1 MKKLIIML
9 IVLNILLGLFMRG
22 IFALPQSSNITS
34 LLIENPVFLFIF
46 VLIIYVFAKIIV
58 DSITK
63 PNKGIFRKN
72 INKENVPQEFED
84 IYQELY
90 RDNIGGLESMRKQAR
105 WRTVIQYAIPL
116 LIFIMGFENQ
126 SIFMIAF
133 IIFICLIFINSKY
146 IGKYKETYKNEIVAN
161 FIKLINNN
169 LEYKPYSKELSY
181 MEDDYKKASFDN
193 RVFNR
198 FHQDDYI
205 EGILNNEV
213 LVKMSDLHIQHHV
226 KSGKHSHTYEVFQG
240 IFVQTECNKDIGTY
254 IKISK
259 NQLKMFGQ
267 QDRVEM
273 DSQEFEKYFDIYSED
288 KMITMQLLTSDVM
301 ATLVDFYTR
310 YNIEYEIVIRDNK
323 IYMRFF
329 TGAMFEPKIFGN
341 SMDKELLLKYYCI
354 LKFIV
359 DVTKEVNKVLK
370 EVEI

>member
-1 MKKLIIML
+1 MKKSL
-9 IVLNILLGLFMRG
+9 IVLIITYIIGLLIFPILVT
-22 IFALPQSSNITS
+22 SSNMINFI
-34 LLIENPVFLFIF
+34 LKNPVVLFIA
-46 VLIIYVFAKIIV
+46 VLVVYLLAKIIV

-63 PNKGIFRKN
+63 HNKGILKKN
-72 INKENVPQEFED
+72 INIENIPQEFED
-84 IYQELY
+84 IYDKLY
-90 RDNIGGLESMRKQAR
+90 RDNISNLEAIRKQAR
-105 WRTVIQYAIPL
+105 WRTVIQYTVPL
-116 LIFIMGFENQ
+116 IIFLVGFGKEN
-126 SIFMIAF
+126 SFLLAF
-133 IIFICLIFINSKY
+133 IIFIALIFINSKY
-146 IGKYKETYKNEIVAN
+146 ISKYKEIYKKEIVSN
-161 FIKLINNN
+161 FIKLINNK
-169 LEYKPYSKELSY
+169 LEYKPYSEELLS

-193 RVFNR
+193 KVFNR
-198 FHQDDYI
+198 FHPDDYI
-205 EGILNNEV
+205 EGLLNNEI

-240 IFVQTECNKDIGTY
+240 IFVQTECSKDIGTY

-301 ATLVDFYTR
+301 TTLIDFYTL
-310 YNIEYEIVIRDNK
+310 YNIEYEVVIRDNK

-341 SMDKELLLKYYCI
+341 SMDKKLLLKYYCI

-359 DVTKEVNKVLK
+359 DVTKEVNKALK